1 MKLLGVRI
9 QPTEGDDSLP
19 WIYWPSL
26 PKDFVD
32 VKGLLWFPCTITF
45 FPPNQLQKRS
55 ETPKRWDFYNIL
67 NFRVKITHNR
77 SIITNTASVPT
88 ALSCVQATSTK
99 QWWKAGATAEQ
110 DIRKWDSRAL
120 HGTNEVHL
128 WSFPFFSF
136 FQYFYLT
143 VIFLLIYLN
152 QFLLISRP
160 EPIP

>member
-1 MKLLGVRI
+1 MTHYPEYIGLHCQRILWMLKVYFGSLALL
-9 QPTEGDDSLP
+9 L
-19 WIYWPSL
+19 
-26 PKDFVD
+26 
-32 VKGLLWFPCTITF
+32 F
-45 FPPNQLQKRS
+45 FPPQPITEEIRNSQTLRFLQYFKLRG
-55 ETPKRWDFYNIL
+55 KDN
-67 NFRVKITHNR
+67 ITHNR

-88 ALSCVQATSTK
+88 ALSCVQATNTK

-120 HGTNEVHL
+120 HCTNEVHL